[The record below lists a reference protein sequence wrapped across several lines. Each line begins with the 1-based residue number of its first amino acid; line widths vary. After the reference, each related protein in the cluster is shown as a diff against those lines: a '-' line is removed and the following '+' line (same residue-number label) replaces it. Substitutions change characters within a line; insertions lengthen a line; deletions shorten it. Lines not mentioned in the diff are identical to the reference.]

1 MLFNKAVVAIAV
13 LILLVLV
20 FTALFAPF
28 LAPFDPKVGSLGD
41 RLKPPCW
48 QNGGSSA
55 HILGTDLLGRDV
67 LSRLIYGARISLAVC
82 VLAIV
87 VAGCIGSLLGIISG
101 YLGGWVD
108 TIIMRVVDLALSLP
122 IILLALLFGVLF
134 GPSFSN
140 IILIISLVLWSQ
152 YARMARGETL
162 RIKGRDYV
170 DLARTA
176 GCSDPSIMLRHIL
189 PNVAGSLII
198 LATLQVG
205 TVIIIE
211 SSLSFL
217 GVGIP
222 PPTPS
227 WGSMIAEGR
236 SYVVSAWWLC
246 MIPGLAI
253 LFTVLSVN
261 VLGDTLT
268 ELLNPALRREYVS

>member
-1 MLFNKAVVAIAV
+1 
-13 LILLVLV
+13 
-20 FTALFAPF
+20 
-28 LAPFDPKVGSLGD
+28 
-41 RLKPPCW
+41 
-48 QNGGSSA
+48 
-55 HILGTDLLGRDV
+55 
-67 LSRLIYGARISLAVC
+67 
-82 VLAIV
+82 
-87 VAGCIGSLLGIISG
+87 
-101 YLGGWVD
+101 
-108 TIIMRVVDLALSLP
+108 
-122 IILLALLFGVLF
+122 
-134 GPSFSN
+134 
-140 IILIISLVLWSQ
+140 
-152 YARMARGETL
+152 
-162 RIKGRDYV
+162 
-170 DLARTA
+170 LARTA
-176 GCSDPSIMLRHIL
+176 GCSDASIMLRHIL

>member
-1 MLFNKAVVAIAV
+1 MVFNKSIVVVAI
-13 LILLVLV
+13 LIWLLLV

-48 QNGGSSA
+48 QKGGSNA

-67 LSRLIYGARISLAVC
+67 LSRLIYGARVSLLVC
-82 VLAIV
+82 ILAIL
-87 VAGCIGSLLGIISG
+87 VAGGIGSCLGIISG
-101 YLGGWVD
+101 YFGGWVD
-108 TIIMRVVDLALSLP
+108 TIIMRIVDLALSLP

-140 IILIISLVLWSQ
+140 IIVVISLVLWSQ

-162 RIKGRDYV
+162 KVKGRDYV

-176 GCSDPSIMLRHIL
+176 GCSDASIMLRHIV

-268 ELLNPALRREYVS
+268 ELLNPVLRREYVT

>member
-1 MLFNKAVVAIAV
+1 
-13 LILLVLV
+13 
-20 FTALFAPF
+20 
-28 LAPFDPKVGSLGD
+28 
-41 RLKPPCW
+41 LK
-48 QNGGSSA
+48 
-55 HILGTDLLGRDV
+55 
-67 LSRLIYGARISLAVC
+67 
-82 VLAIV
+82 
-87 VAGCIGSLLGIISG
+87 
-101 YLGGWVD
+101 
-108 TIIMRVVDLALSLP
+108 
-122 IILLALLFGVLF
+122 
-134 GPSFSN
+134 
-140 IILIISLVLWSQ
+140 
-152 YARMARGETL
+152 
-162 RIKGRDYV
+162 IKGRDYV

-176 GCSDPSIMLRHIL
+176 GCSDASIMLRHIL

-268 ELLNPALRREYVS
+268 ELLNPALRREYVT